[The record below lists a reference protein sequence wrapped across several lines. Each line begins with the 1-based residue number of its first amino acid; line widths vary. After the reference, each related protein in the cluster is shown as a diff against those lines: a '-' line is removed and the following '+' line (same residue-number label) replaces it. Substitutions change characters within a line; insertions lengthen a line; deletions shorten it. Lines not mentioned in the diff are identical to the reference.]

1 MRFADRITFVN
12 VTESYYDPIT
22 GKHVKG
28 EIVKTELPCNQ
39 STLGIQRTNEL
50 FGQIDRVITVAR
62 LQRPYHGK
70 IDYVYLNED
79 PAQKDEEKQ
88 KYEVKRQSD
97 YRKGVFYLEG
107 VSGGN

>member
-1 MRFADRITFVN
+1 MRFADRITFIN

-28 EIVKTELPCNQ
+28 EPIKTTLPCKL
-39 STLGIQRTNEL
+39 SRLGIERTNEL

-62 LQRPYHGK
+62 LQRPYYGK
-70 IDYVYLNED
+70 IDYILI
-79 PAQKDEEKQ
+79 DEQ

-107 VSGGN
+107 VASGEA